1 MPSIDLSFLK
11 ELRDDYTNYPCFIET
26 GTYNGETIFEIEP
39 LFSNIYT
46 VEYSETLHNR
56 TKSKYTGDKIKFLL
70 GDSSIVF
77 ETLLPTI
84 EENCIFFLDG
94 HWSHCDTGKSSKD
107 CPLEEEITHINTLF
121 KHGAIIIIDDYRL
134 FGLDRTNEGGEDWSQ
149 INKKNL
155 LNILRDRISQ
165 EYHLDSSWAKDDR
178 LVIHIKPLMPPL
190 ELLSLTT
197 D

>member
-1 MPSIDLSFLK
+1 MPSINLPFLR
-11 ELRDDYTNYPCFIET
+11 ELRDDYKTYPCFIET

-121 KHGAIIIIDDYRL
+121 KHEAIIIIDDYRL
-134 FGLDRTNEGGEDWSQ
+134 FGLDRTNEGVKIGV
-149 INKKNL
+149 K
-155 LNILRDRISQ
+155 
-165 EYHLDSSWAKDDR
+165 
-178 LVIHIKPLMPPL
+178 
-190 ELLSLTT
+190 
-197 D
+197 

>member
-1 MPSIDLSFLK
+1 MPSINLPFLR
-11 ELRDDYTNYPCFIET
+11 ELRDDYKTYPCFIET